1 MVLPVRS
8 TMTIEVV
15 QLRVVR
21 AELHGPGNKKE
32 IFIEEIRFLLYFQYR
47 LFSGDEKDSP
57 KAKANH
63 P

>member
-1 MVLPVRS
+1 
-8 TMTIEVV
+8 MTIEVV